1 MSFRSVV
8 TTLFVKIKV
17 SSSPVSATRLVKRSE
32 PPSHSNAHCLSDLQ
46 ISPEYFCRS
55 PDHLGCTP
63 ERTSRGRQAMDD
75 DASYAAVTMIQ
86 TNVRAHQIRKRK
98 QKDRGSNG
106 APSAPDTPPTP
117 VCSTDET
124 AAVRTEELDG
134 WKLRGALSIALLF
147 ALMFVYVYR
156 PIVWAVN
163 VPSSFIASFQRW
175 ILRPVFRRLGFA
187 SEGAD

>member
-1 MSFRSVV
+1 LAPR
-8 TTLFVKIKV
+8 
-17 SSSPVSATRLVKRSE
+17 PNA
-32 PPSHSNAHCLSDLQ
+32 PPEDA
-46 ISPEYFCRS
+46 
-55 PDHLGCTP
+55 
-63 ERTSRGRQAMDD
+63 QAMDD

-106 APSAPDTPPTP
+106 APSAPDTP

>member
-1 MSFRSVV
+1 MRTALRIYKYRRRISAGLLH
-8 TTLFVKIKV
+8 TLA
-17 SSSPVSATRLVKRSE
+17 PRPNAPSE
-32 PPSHSNAHCLSDLQ
+32 DA
-46 ISPEYFCRS
+46 
-55 PDHLGCTP
+55 
-63 ERTSRGRQAMDD
+63 QAMDD

-106 APSAPDTPPTP
+106 APSAPDTPL
-117 VCSTDET
+117 CSTDET

-134 WKLRGALSIALLF
+134 WKLRAALSIALLF

-175 ILRPVFRRLGFA
+175 ILRPVFRRLGFDLAA
-187 SEGAD
+187 SGGAD

>member
-1 MSFRSVV
+1 
-8 TTLFVKIKV
+8 
-17 SSSPVSATRLVKRSE
+17 
-32 PPSHSNAHCLSDLQ
+32 
-46 ISPEYFCRS
+46 
-55 PDHLGCTP
+55 
-63 ERTSRGRQAMDD
+63 
-75 DASYAAVTMIQ
+75 
-86 TNVRAHQIRKRK
+86 
-98 QKDRGSNG
+98 
-106 APSAPDTPPTP
+106 
-117 VCSTDET
+117 
-124 AAVRTEELDG
+124 VRTEELDG

>member
-1 MSFRSVV
+1 
-8 TTLFVKIKV
+8 
-17 SSSPVSATRLVKRSE
+17 
-32 PPSHSNAHCLSDLQ
+32 
-46 ISPEYFCRS
+46 
-55 PDHLGCTP
+55 
-63 ERTSRGRQAMDD
+63 MDD

-117 VCSTDET
+117 ICST
-124 AAVRTEELDG
+124 AVRTEELDG

-175 ILRPVFRRLGFA
+175 ILRPVFRRLGFVDLAA
-187 SEGAD
+187 SGGAD

>member
-1 MSFRSVV
+1 
-8 TTLFVKIKV
+8 
-17 SSSPVSATRLVKRSE
+17 
-32 PPSHSNAHCLSDLQ
+32 
-46 ISPEYFCRS
+46 
-55 PDHLGCTP
+55 
-63 ERTSRGRQAMDD
+63 MDD

-163 VPSSFIASFQRW
+163 VPRASSRHSSDGYSAPSFDAWVSQARELTENSHTALTAENEQTRSSFFCNLISIPSYYVSHIPSSRIRLAHLALVY
-175 ILRPVFRRLGFA
+175 LRVAVAGISSSLTSSPESSSCV
-187 SEGAD
+187 

>member
-1 MSFRSVV
+1 
-8 TTLFVKIKV
+8 
-17 SSSPVSATRLVKRSE
+17 
-32 PPSHSNAHCLSDLQ
+32 
-46 ISPEYFCRS
+46 
-55 PDHLGCTP
+55 
-63 ERTSRGRQAMDD
+63 MDD

-106 APSAPDTPPTP
+106 ASSAPDTP
-117 VCSTDET
+117 VYSTDET

-175 ILRPVFRRLGFA
+175 ILRPVFRRMGFA